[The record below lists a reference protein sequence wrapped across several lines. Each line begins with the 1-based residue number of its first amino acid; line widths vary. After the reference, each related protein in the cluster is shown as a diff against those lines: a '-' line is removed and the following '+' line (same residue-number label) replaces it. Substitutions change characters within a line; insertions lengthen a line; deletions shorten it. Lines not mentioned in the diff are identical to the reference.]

1 MEQLCYQ
8 EAVRFVMDLP
18 LHTKKNA
25 FGETKAF
32 YEWLGEPGSES
43 NIIHVAG
50 TNGKGSVCA
59 YLNSILTGAGYET
72 GMFTSPHLTDI
83 RERFVLNGAQI
94 GEETFAQYT
103 ALIRRRTEEYEGG
116 RFHPTFFETLFFIF
130 MLWMQEKRPAFILL
144 ETGMGGRLDVTNVI
158 SHPFAAVIT
167 SIGLDHCE
175 YLGNTLEQI
184 AQEKAGILK
193 PGIPAVCW
201 DTDEG
206 TTEIFVKRAA
216 ELSVPLTF
224 VSEKEVAFSKL
235 RKNNIDFF
243 LQSAYYKDIGAVL
256 STGALYQARNAA
268 LAVRVAEL
276 IGQRFSL
283 DRKAVSMG
291 LAAMRREARME
302 EILPGVILDGAHN
315 PDGIRAF
322 CESVAQDGC
331 RGQRYLLFGAS
342 ADKSTADMTGLLW
355 DSGLFN
361 STAFTCIVNRRS
373 MTYEALV
380 KLAAKVGGDTGKIR
394 FFEDSGEAFRYL
406 TQEKKEQDRLYI
418 AGSLYLAGEIKC
430 CIRKDMEVSH
440 DQF

>member
-1 MEQLCYQ
+1 MERLGYQ
-8 EAVRFVMDLP
+8 EAVSFVMELP

-25 FGETKAF
+25 FEETKAF
-32 YEWLGEPGSES
+32 YEWLGEPGSKS

-59 YLNSILTGAGYET
+59 YLNSILTGAGYAA

-94 GEETFAQYT
+94 GEETFAHYT
-103 ALIRRRTEEYEGG
+103 ALVRQRTEEYEGG

-130 MLWMQEKRPAFILL
+130 MLWMQEKQPAFILL
-144 ETGMGGRLDVTNVI
+144 ETGMGGRTDVTNVI

-175 YLGNTLEQI
+175 YLGNTLEKI
-184 AQEKAGILK
+184 AEEKAGILK
-193 PGIPAVCW
+193 AGVPAVCW
-201 DTDEG
+201 DTDEV
-206 TTEIFVKRAA
+206 TTEIFVKRAR
-216 ELSVPLTF
+216 ELSVPFTI
-224 VSEKEVAFSKL
+224 VSKKEVAFSKL

-243 LQSAYYKDIGAVL
+243 LPSAYDKDIEAVL
-256 STGALYQARNAA
+256 STGALYQIPNAA

-283 DRKAVSMG
+283 NRETVSKG
-291 LAAMRREARME
+291 LAAMRWEARME

-322 CESVAQDGC
+322 CESTAQDGC
-331 RGQRYLLFGAS
+331 CGKRYLLFGAS
-342 ADKSTADMTGLLW
+342 ADKSTADMAGLVW
-355 DSGLFN
+355 NSGLFD
-361 STAFTCIVNRRS
+361 SAAFTCIANRRS
-373 MTYEALV
+373 MTRAELAR
-380 KLAAKVGGDTGKIR
+380 LAAKVEGDVGRIL

-406 TQEKKEQDRLYI
+406 TQEKKEQDRIYI

-430 CIRKDMEVSH
+430 CIRTDMEVSH
-440 DQF
+440 D